1 MKFFTIFLINLFFTL
16 IVFSQDGTTSFLKDD
31 WIEPVDMEIDFLH
44 LKADLKIDPY
54 KPLVEGSAVITFKP
68 FNSFTDSV
76 DFLMSGLKI
85 TSLSLDGINLE
96 YETFGNNIRVYI
108 NQKLNKN
115 KEYNLY
121 IDYNGFH
128 EEGLYLT
135 GWNDTKGLMRKQVWA
150 HSPAGWLPI
159 VTQKHDLFTTELLV
173 TFDSKYKVFSNGDR
187 LAIKDNGNGTKTWH
201 YKMTKPHVVYLIC
214 LVIGDYEYKIS
225 KTKRGVPVEL
235 WYYPDMPERFA
246 VTYLHSE
253 YMIDFFEEEIG
264 VNYPYSVYRQAPL
277 ADYLYGGMET
287 TTATVFG
294 DYMYIDGRAWWMRN
308 YVNVNSHELNHQW
321 FGNYISHLNN
331 RHTWLTE
338 SFATHYAK
346 IFEKDI
352 NGEDY
357 YQWERDKELIRT
369 FNAAKSNNNPVA
381 HSQAGTDRWYPKGSL
396 VLDMMRTVL
405 GNDDFRAA
413 IKYYT
418 EKNALQ
424 VTESYDLLKAI
435 RESTGQSLDWFFDE
449 WIFRGGEPHYKV
461 EYESV
466 TDENKEKFT
475 VFTVKQIHQVSS
487 LIKYFRMPIEFEIH
501 YTDGSI
507 DNKTFWVD
515 GETTIIKVPNKSGK
529 SVDFAVFDPNRKII
543 KKVTFNRSF
552 RELSAQILK
561 SKNMID
567 RYDALLEVKKEKPEV
582 KRELLRNAYEK
593 ETFHL
598 TKAEIIAQLSSDS
611 LNYDIMFKALND
623 KDALVR
629 KAVLD
634 NLKTIPWSLES
645 EYRKLLKDSSYTNV
659 ELALHNLSKS
669 FPENIDSYLNST
681 KDEMGWRGNNI
692 KMKWLEIA
700 IQSGKKN
707 YIKDLIEFTSLSY
720 DFETRINAFNLLL
733 SFNYCDDTVI
743 NNAFQSIAYWHFK
756 LRDTAKS
763 YIQYFA
769 QQTNYY
775 KDIERLIDISKLDEK
790 KKDRIRVLL
799 GK

>member
-1 MKFFTIFLINLFFTL
+1 MKKILYTLLFVLISYSLK
-16 IVFSQDGTTSFLKDD
+16 SQDGTTSYLKDD
-31 WIEPVDMEIDFLH
+31 WIEPVDMEIDFIH
-44 LKADLKIDPY
+44 LKAELKIDPY
-54 KPLVEGSAVITFKP
+54 KPLVEGLAIITFKP
-68 FNSFTDSV
+68 FNSYTDSI
-76 DFLMSGLKI
+76 DLYMPGLKI
-85 TSLSLDGINLE
+85 NSISLDGINLE
-96 YETFGNNIRVYI
+96 YETIGNNIRVFI
-108 NQKLNKN
+108 NQKLK
-115 KEYNLY
+115 KSDEYNLY
-121 IDYNGFH
+121 VDYAGFH
-128 EEGLYLT
+128 EDGLYLT
-135 GWNDTKGLMRKQVWA
+135 GWNDPKGLMRKQVWA

-159 VTQKHDLFTTELLV
+159 ITQKHDLFTTELLV
-173 TFDSKYKVFSNGDR
+173 TFDGRYKVFSNGDR

-201 YKMTKPHVVYLIC
+201 YKMSKPHVVYLIC
-214 LVIGDYEYKIS
+214 LVIGDYEFKTS

-235 WYYPDMPERFA
+235 WYYPDMPDRFA

-253 YMIDFFEEEIG
+253 YMIDFFEQEIG

-357 YQWERDKELIRT
+357 FQWERDKELIRT

-381 HSQAGTDRWYPKGSL
+381 HSHAGTDRWYPKGSL

-424 VTESYDLLKAI
+424 VTETYDLLKAI
-435 RESTGQSLDWFFDE
+435 REATGQSIDWFFE
-449 WIFRGGEPHYKV
+449 QWIYRGGEPHYQV
-461 EYESV
+461 SYESV
-466 TDENKEKFT
+466 TDQYKENYV
-475 VFTVKQIHQVSS
+475 VFTVKQIHPVSS
-487 LIKYFRMPIEFEIH
+487 LIKYFKMPIEFEVH
-501 YTDGSI
+501 YTDGSV
-507 DNKTFWVD
+507 DSQTHWVE
-515 GETTIIKVPNKSGK
+515 GETTIVKMLNLSGK
-529 SVDFAVFDPNRKII
+529 TVDFAVFDPNRKII
-543 KKVTFNRSF
+543 KKLNFKRSF
-552 RELSAQILK
+552 RELSAQVLK

-567 RYDALLEVKKEKPEV
+567 RYDALLEIKDKANDV
-582 KRELLRNAYEK
+582 KRELLRNVFEK

-598 TKAEIIAQLSSDS
+598 TKAEIIAQLATDS

-634 NLKTIPWSLES
+634 NLKTVPFSLES
-645 EYRKLLKDSSYTNV
+645 EYRKILKDSSYTNV
-659 ELALHNLSKS
+659 ELALDILAKN
-669 FPENIDSYLNST
+669 FPENIDAYLNIT
-681 KDEMGWRGNNI
+681 KNETGWRGNNI

-707 YIKDLIEFTSLSY
+707 YFKDLIEYTSLSY
-720 DFETRINAFNLLL
+720 DFETRINAFNILK
-733 SFNYCDDTVI
+733 SFNYCDDNVI
-743 NNAFQSIAYWHFK
+743 NNAFQAMAYWHFK
-756 LRDTAKS
+756 LRDAAKS
-763 YIQYFA
+763 YIQYFS

-775 KDIERLIDISKLDEK
+775 NDLQRLLKISKLDDNKKERINKLLEK
-790 KKDRIRVLL
+790 
-799 GK
+799 